1 MIVMKF
7 GGTSVENAAAIQNV
21 AEIIRSHLLRQPV
34 VVVSAIA
41 KATNQ
46 LLKCA
51 ELAAE
56 GKIHE
61 ATNLT
66 RNLQTRH
73 HEIITALVG
82 THPEAVELRGTVD
95 AIIEELVTLARGLA
109 ILGELSPRSLDAFAA
124 AGERM
129 STAILTGYLNTI
141 GIPAELVNAQSYM
154 VTNDH
159 FTKALPRFAEVAQT
173 TPAVILPH
181 LSSGKVVV
189 TQGYIGVNS
198 DGVTTTLGRGGS
210 DYSAAIIGAAL
221 GAEEIQIWTDVD
233 GIMTA
238 DPTIVPAARH
248 IPEMTFDEAA
258 ELAYFGAKVLHPA
271 TVQPAIEKNIPVR
284 VLNSRSPRG
293 GGTVIRKELSRNSNG
308 LIKSIAYKEGITVV
322 TVKSTRMLM
331 QSGFLAR
338 LFDVFS
344 RHGKSVDVV
353 ATSEVTVS
361 LTVDNA
367 DGLDGIE
374 HELSEIATVNIQGA
388 KAIVCVVGERIK
400 YTPGVA
406 ARVFA
411 SLEHAGINVEVISLG
426 GSDISLT
433 FVINESEIGQ
443 AVSALHT
450 TFF

>member
-7 GGTSVENAAAIQNV
+7 GGTSVGDAAAMQNV
-21 AEIIRSHLLRQPV
+21 TEIIRSQLHRQPV

-61 ATNLT
+61 VTSLT
-66 RNLQTRH
+66 RELQSRH
-73 HEIITALVG
+73 HTMINTLMG
-82 THPEAVELRGTVD
+82 THPEAVELRSTID
-95 AIIEELVTLARGLA
+95 ATIEELVTLARGLA
-109 ILGELSPRSLDAFAA
+109 ILGELSPRSLDAFGA
-124 AGERM
+124 AGELM
-129 STAILTGYLNTI
+129 SSAILTGYLNTI
-141 GIPAELVNAQSYM
+141 GIPTELVDARSYM
-154 VTNDH
+154 ITDDH
-159 FTKALPRFAEVAQT
+159 FTKALPRFADIERSTRAK
-173 TPAVILPH
+173 IIPH
-181 LSSGKVVV
+181 LLEGKIVV
-189 TQGYIGVNS
+189 TQGYIGS
-198 DGVTTTLGRGGS
+198 TADGVTTTLGRGGS
-210 DYSAAIIGAAL
+210 DYSAAIVGAAI

-238 DPTIVPAARH
+238 DPSVVPGARQ

-258 ELAYFGAKVLHPA
+258 ELAYFGARVLHPA

-284 VLNSRSPRG
+284 VLNSTKPAA
-293 GGTVIRKELSRNSNG
+293 GGTVICKEISKNSNG
-308 LIKSIAYKEGITVV
+308 MIKSIAYKEGITIV

-338 LFDVFS
+338 LFEVFS
-344 RHGKSVDVV
+344 RYGKSVDVV

-361 LTVDNA
+361 LTVDNPA
-367 DGLDGIE
+367 GLEDIE
-374 HELSEIATVNIQGA
+374 NELAEIATVQIQNA
-388 KAIVCVVGERIK
+388 KSIVCVVGERMK
-400 YTPGVA
+400 YTPGIA
-406 ARVFA
+406 ARVFS
-411 SLEHAGINVEVISLG
+411 SLDQAGINVEVISLG

-433 FVINESEIGQ
+433 FVINESEIAQ
-443 AVSALHT
+443 AVTALHT